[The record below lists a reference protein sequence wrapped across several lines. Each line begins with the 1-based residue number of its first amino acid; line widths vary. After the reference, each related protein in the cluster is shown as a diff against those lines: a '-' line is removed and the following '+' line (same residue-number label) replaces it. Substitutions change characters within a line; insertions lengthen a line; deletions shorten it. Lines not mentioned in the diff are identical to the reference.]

1 MKKIHRTYQIIK
13 YKNKNHD
20 KQEKQKDKQ
29 KRKKGPA
36 ILVFSFI
43 LLLVLVFLSIVLY
56 PSLFGTKEVTIPE
69 LKGKE
74 LDDAITELV
83 NQGLI
88 VGKTIKIEDDTIPAD
103 DVIKDKPKG
112 W

>member
-1 MKKIHRTYQIIK
+1 M
-13 YKNKNHD
+13 
-20 KQEKQKDKQ
+20 
-29 KRKKGPA
+29 
-36 ILVFSFI
+36 
-43 LLLVLVFLSIVLY
+43 
-56 PSLFGTKEVTIPE
+56 TIPE

-103 DVIKDKPKG
+103 DVIKTNPMAGKESKRRG
-112 W
+112 HGRYLSK